1 MAITSTVVAR
11 DPTRVTERHERL
23 SIVEGDV
30 LDPARVAELAAGQ
43 DVVDSKGESRIFMED
58 YAVALIDE
66 AERPQHDGRRFTIGY

>member
-1 MAITSTVVAR
+1 M
-11 DPTRVTERHERL
+11 TERHERL

-30 LDPARVAELAAGQ
+30 LDSARVAELAAGQ

-66 AERPQHDGRRFTIGY
+66 AERSQHDGRKFTIGY